1 MALFWGPA
9 GGSSWAYGA
18 VRGCEGLML
27 RRRARARCAALMG
40 RAAATWVLALVC
52 YFCCTLRVDD
62 AQFQRERPLVSQDL
76 GEGTT
81 EPPKPV
87 VADLSGVAQTGFFR
101 MEECS
106 PGRLR
111 LVSLQA
117 R

>member
-1 MALFWGPA
+1 
-9 GGSSWAYGA
+9 
-18 VRGCEGLML
+18 ML

-40 RAAATWVLALVC
+40 RAAATGVLALVW
-52 YFCCTLRVDD
+52 YFCCTLLTSTMRNSN
-62 AQFQRERPLVSQDL
+62 ERPLVSQDL